1 MSHFQTLEMWD
12 VLECIFLFL
21 FLQALK
27 EFIHIDV
34 EVYIAAC
41 DGEFLAHLS
50 PATAVTCENPTMIN
64 QSVNILLCSIKKKS
78 VRPGEAEQL
87 RVLRQR
93 ASHLHVLPD
102 RTRRH
107 AARAVQRRPGK
118 KERHDCKDAPLADI
132 LLR

>member
-1 MSHFQTLEMWD
+1 MHFYF
-12 VLECIFLFL
+12 IL

-50 PATAVTCENPTMIN
+50 PATAVTCEMPTMIN
-64 QSVNILLCSIKKKS
+64 QSISSCAQKKS

-93 ASHLHVLPD
+93 ASDLHVLPD

-107 AARAVQRRPGK
+107 AARAVQTRPGK
-118 KERHDCKDAPLADI
+118 KQRHDCKDAPLADI

>member
-1 MSHFQTLEMWD
+1 MHFYF
-12 VLECIFLFL
+12 IL

-50 PATAVTCENPTMIN
+50 PATAVTCEMPTMIN
-64 QSVNILLCSIKKKS
+64 QSISSCAQKKS

-87 RVLRQR
+87 RVL
-93 ASHLHVLPD
+93 
-102 RTRRH
+102 
-107 AARAVQRRPGK
+107 
-118 KERHDCKDAPLADI
+118 
-132 LLR
+132 